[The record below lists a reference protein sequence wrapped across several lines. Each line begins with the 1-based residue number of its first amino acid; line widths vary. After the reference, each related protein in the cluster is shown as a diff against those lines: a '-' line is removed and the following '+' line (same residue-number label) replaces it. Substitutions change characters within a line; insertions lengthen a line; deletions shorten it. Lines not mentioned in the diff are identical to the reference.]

1 MPHIAVLAGG
11 ANPATE
17 MGMEIRPGAP
27 SNKKGRFGPPATSSS
42 GGMAVA
48 ARSGAGPLSGL
59 EKQQS
64 GPDRISDLPDG
75 VLGEIISRLS
85 TKEGTRTQIL
95 ARRWF
100 PLWRAAPLNLDYSE
114 IPVGRLFKPLE
125 IVHIDV
131 ASMLP
136 ARMSFALEILELSAI
151 FSLTLVVRAFRK
163 PSSPAMGAQSIASAF
178 PRATSTADP
187 LQSTPGF
194 DPQD

>member
-1 MPHIAVLAGG
+1 
-11 ANPATE
+11 
-17 MGMEIRPGAP
+17 MEIQPGAP
-27 SNKKGRFGPPATSSS
+27 SNKKARFGPSATSSS
-42 GGMAVA
+42 GSMAVV

-95 ARRWF
+95 ARRWR
-100 PLWRAAPLNLDYSE
+100 PLWHATALNLDCSE

-125 IVHIDV
+125 TVQIDV

-136 ARMSFALEILELSAI
+136 SKDVIRIRYFGTRCSFQPDVDGSCLPEAILSGQGGK
-151 FSLTLVVRAFRK
+151 F
-163 PSSPAMGAQSIASAF
+163 IASAF
-178 PRATSTADP
+178 RRATSTTDP
-187 LQSTPGF
+187 L
-194 DPQD
+194 